1 MTTGDAAQAARR
13 GWTPWLTGAVVMP
26 ALGAVA
32 VVAVVEGVALDSWPS
47 WQAAAVLVALFVVP
61 ACVSAWVARG
71 FGVVEALA
79 WALACMGVQVAL
91 VFGVGFL
98 ALGLGPG

>member
-1 MTTGDAAQAARR
+1 MTTGDAAQVARR
-13 GWTPWLTGAVVMP
+13 GWAPWLTGAVAMP
-26 ALGAVA
+26 VLGAVA
-32 VVAVVEGVALDSWPS
+32 VVALVEGVTLSSWAP

-61 ACVSAWVARG
+61 AAVSAFVARA
-71 FGVVEALA
+71 FGVVEAIA
-79 WALACMGVQVAL
+79 WALACAGIQLAL